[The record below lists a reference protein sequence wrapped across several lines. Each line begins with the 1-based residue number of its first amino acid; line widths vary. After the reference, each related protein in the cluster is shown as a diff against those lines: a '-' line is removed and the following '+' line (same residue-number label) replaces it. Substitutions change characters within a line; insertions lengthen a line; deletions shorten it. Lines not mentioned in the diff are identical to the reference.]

1 MSAHEHTIGAVSG
14 HETSD
19 ASVRLVVVV
28 LALLAAGAACVCL
41 LIYGIFSYLA
51 GNPLNTA
58 PPNPMTETVQQQL
71 PPEPRLQVHAS
82 IDLQDFHANEDK
94 LLTTYGWTDKNA
106 GIVRIPIDRAMDL
119 AMERGFATKPAGKE
133 TKAAK

>member
-1 MSAHEHTIGAVSG
+1 MSAHDHTIGSVTG

-41 LIYGIFSYLA
+41 LIYGIFTYLA

-58 PPNPMTETVQQQL
+58 PPNPMAETVQQQL
-71 PPEPRLQVHAS
+71 PPEPRLQVHAPL
-82 IDLQDFHANEDK
+82 DLEQFHASEDS
-94 LLTTYGWTDKNA
+94 LLNTYGWTDKNA

-119 AMERGFATKPAGKE
+119 AIERGFATKPAAKE
-133 TKAAK
+133 TKAPK